1 VTTECC
7 HGFVLGGTV
16 NLIDEVVKTYG
27 AFKKLVVLRFQD
39 ERMDNV
45 ELGAAL
51 LNIFPNHQS

>member
-1 VTTECC
+1 
-7 HGFVLGGTV
+7 VLGGTV

-27 AFKKLVVLRFQD
+27 AFKKLVGVRFQD